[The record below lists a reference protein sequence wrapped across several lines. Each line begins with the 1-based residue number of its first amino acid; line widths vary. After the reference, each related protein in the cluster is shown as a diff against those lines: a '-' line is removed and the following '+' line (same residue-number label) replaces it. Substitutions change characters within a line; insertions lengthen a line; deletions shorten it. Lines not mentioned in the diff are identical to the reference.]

1 MAPLAVVED
10 LDVLLDCRFG
20 VGPCGVPLMIN
31 HLVFQAAPEALH
43 RRVVVA
49 VPLARHRCL
58 HAELR
63 DQFAIVVGAILAAT
77 VRVQNQ
83 PWRRPLS
90 SNGPPQRLR
99 RELLRH
105 PRPKRIAH
113 HLACEDVLDAGQIEP
128 SFIGGDVGNV
138 AHPGFVRARRGEGL
152 FQQVRRHR
160 EAMVRVCRGLELSL
174 LFAAQAKLA
183 PQP

>member
-20 VGPCGVPLMIN
+20 VGPCGVPLMMN

-63 DQFAIVVGAILAAT
+63 DQFAIVVGAILGGFNWSSQHQIIEQILDT
-77 VRVQNQ
+77 
-83 PWRRPLS
+83 RPVLRPEF
-90 SNGPPQRLR
+90 SNP
-99 RELLRH
+99 
-105 PRPKRIAH
+105 
-113 HLACEDVLDAGQIEP
+113 V
-128 SFIGGDVGNV
+128 F
-138 AHPGFVRARRGEGL
+138 FV
-152 FQQVRRHR
+152 VWNSMH
-160 EAMVRVCRGLELSL
+160 
-174 LFAAQAKLA
+174 
-183 PQP
+183 